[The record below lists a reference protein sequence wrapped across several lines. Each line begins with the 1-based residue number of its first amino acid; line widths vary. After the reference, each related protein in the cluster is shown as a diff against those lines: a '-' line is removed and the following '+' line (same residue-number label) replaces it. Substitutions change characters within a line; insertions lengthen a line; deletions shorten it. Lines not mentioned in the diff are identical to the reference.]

1 MIRFSLH
8 GPPPRGVRGE
18 PVHGIVSRSTLYG
31 IHRPIMRPDLDVHCS
46 KTTLLFF
53 TNRGAANMFASRFL
67 QKNPALRRPWRLES
81 MPFEDLQK
89 ICLLN
94 YLDTY
99 LCFHASQATA
109 AAFEAGRAG
118 AGSGAGSGAVSGVVS
133 GAASAA
139 GARHT
144 IICGGRVGHVDRG
157 ASCLER
163 CAEGHAPG
171 VPHRLRES
179 VCRRQLPAAHEL
191 RVV

>member
-118 AGSGAGSGAVSGVVS
+118 AGSGAGSGAESGCEDSEGEACAVSGS
-133 GAASAA
+133 GGVILDCYEYRSAEYPS
-139 GARHT
+139 RQ
-144 IICGGRVGHVDRG
+144 ILNMIM
-157 ASCLER
+157 ENMW
-163 CAEGHAPG
+163 
-171 VPHRLRES
+171 
-179 VCRRQLPAAHEL
+179 RRN
-191 RVV
+191 